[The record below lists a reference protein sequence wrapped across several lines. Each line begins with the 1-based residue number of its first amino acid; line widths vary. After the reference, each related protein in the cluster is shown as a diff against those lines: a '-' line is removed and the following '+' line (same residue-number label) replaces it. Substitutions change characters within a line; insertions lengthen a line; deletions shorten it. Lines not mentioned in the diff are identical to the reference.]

1 MLEPKKNNQLSNIIA
16 DLTSKENKKI
26 LFALEQLRKHGKKEA
41 FLPLIDT
48 LITTTNDEI
57 KQEIINLLYD
67 LRDQTIVETIISAIN
82 NKKYTSI
89 KPILISIFWQSSLD
103 VSQYISTFIKQAIK
117 GDYLVGIEVLSV
129 IENFNSTFAEDEI
142 NDLKFD
148 LEEAIEIEKTEKVN
162 LLISIKAILG
172 SLNIEY

>member
-1 MLEPKKNNQLSNIIA
+1 MIEPKNNNQLSNIIA
-16 DLTSKENKKI
+16 DLSSKENKKI

-48 LITTTNDEI
+48 LIATTDDEI

-103 VSQYISTFIKQAIK
+103 GSQYISTFIRQAIK
-117 GDYLVGIEVLSV
+117 GDYLIGIEVLSV

>member
-103 VSQYISTFIKQAIK
+103 GSQYISTFIKQAIK